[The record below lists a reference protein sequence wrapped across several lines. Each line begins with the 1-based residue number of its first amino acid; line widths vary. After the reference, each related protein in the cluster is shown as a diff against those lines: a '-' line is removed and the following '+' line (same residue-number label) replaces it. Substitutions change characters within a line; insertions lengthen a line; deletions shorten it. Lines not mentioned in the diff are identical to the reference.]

1 MNNHETDR
9 DRRLRIQTV
18 MAIISFTVGTLIA
31 CACLFLIEPLGAI
44 EMSAIS
50 VTSEFLILA
59 GSLLGISASF
69 DAKMQR
75 FRAEVEKEIIKQPTT
90 PNDFPDE

>member
-1 MNNHETDR
+1 MSKPNADR
-9 DRRLRIQTV
+9 ERRLRIQST
-18 MAIISFTVGTLIA
+18 MAIVSFTVGTLIA
-31 CACLFLIEPLGAI
+31 CACLFLIEPLGQI

-69 DAKMQR
+69 DAKMQK
-75 FRAEVEKEIIKQPTT
+75 FRADVEKEIITRDTKEEL
-90 PNDFPDE
+90 PDE